1 MPFELADQLPATLA
15 QIRRWE
21 PGFGDPTPLGW
32 AVTVLYFVVAALAW
46 RAHRAARGLGDGAA
60 SRGELARFWLVV
72 AIVVLALGLNKQL
85 DFQRLAT
92 QIARDGAKEGG
103 WYRDRRPVQI
113 AAVVAVATIGL
124 GALAFAWFRL
134 RSVLREVWPA
144 LLGLALVG
152 AYIAARVTSLHAIDV
167 LLTIGPAKLRWILEP
182 LGLALI
188 GFAARRRP
196 RNPST
201 DNRTPFI
208 GTGA

>member
-1 MPFELADQLPATLA
+1 MPFGPVDQLPPTLA

-32 AVTVLYFVVAALAW
+32 AVTVRYFVVAVLAW
-46 RAHRAARGLGDGAA
+46 RARRTVLARGGQRD
-60 SRGELARFWLVV
+60 SRELARFWLAVT
-72 AIVVLALGLNKQL
+72 IALGALGHNKQL
-85 DFQRLAT
+85 DFQRLVT
-92 QIARDGAKEGG
+92 QIARDSAKEGG

-113 AAVVAVATIGL
+113 AAVLAVATLGL
-124 GALAFAWFRL
+124 GAVALAWFRL
-134 RSVLREVWPA
+134 RRVLREVWPA
-144 LLGLALVG
+144 LVGLALVG

-167 LLTIGPAKLRWILEP
+167 LLAIGPVKLRWILEP

-201 DNRTPFI
+201 DDRAPFI
-208 GTGA
+208 GANA